1 MTVIEDLFIRKI
13 IDSRGNP
20 TVEVDVFTV
29 NGFGSAAAP
38 SGASVG
44 TYEVSSF
51 PKNGVDTAIS
61 FFKKSVIPKLVG
73 KDASEQRDIDAILHE
88 IDGTENFSKIGG
100 NVAVAV
106 SIAVAKAAANTF
118 YLPLYQYVGGVF
130 ASKIPKPLGNVL
142 GGGKHAIGGPDIQ
155 EFLVTTFAPINE
167 AVFGNAEVYKKVKEE
182 LKHRFPGAAIG
193 RGDEGAWV
201 AHLGNEEALDIVSYS
216 CKSVSDRT
224 GLEIRPS
231 LDFAASEFYK
241 DGKYRYKDK
250 MLDTEGQI
258 NFVAELVDKH
268 DLYLVE
274 DPLNENDFDG
284 FAKLTE
290 MIGDRCIVV
299 GDDLFVTNKKR
310 LEKGIKM
317 GACNSILIKP
327 NQIGTLTETFETV
340 SLAHSNGYVPV
351 MSHRSGETTDDAIA
365 HLAVGLGCP
374 IIKTGV
380 VGGERIAKL
389 NELIRIG
396 EENG

>member
-44 TYEVSSF
+44 SYEVSSF

-73 KDASEQRDIDAILHE
+73 KDASEQRDIDALLHE

-100 NVAVAV
+100 NAAVAV

>member
-1 MTVIEDLFIRKI
+1 MTVIEDLSIRKI

-44 TYEVSSF
+44 THEVSSF

-73 KDASEQRDIDAILHE
+73 KDASEQRDIDATLHE

-118 YLPLYQYVGGVF
+118 YLPLYQYIGGVF

-167 AVFGNAEVYKKVKEE
+167 AVFGNAEVHKKVKEE
-182 LKHRFPGAAIG
+182 LKHGFPGAAIG

-201 AHLGNEEALDIVSYS
+201 AHLGNEEALNIVSYS

-268 DLYLVE
+268 GLYLVE

-290 MIGDRCIVV
+290 LIGDRCIVV

-351 MSHRSGETTDDAIA
+351 MSHRSGETADDAIA

-380 VGGERIAKL
+380 VGGERTAKL

>member
-1 MTVIEDLFIRKI
+1 MTIIKDLCIRKI
-13 IDSRGNP
+13 MDSRGNP
-20 TVEVDVFTV
+20 TVEVDIFTTT
-29 NGFGSAAAP
+29 GFGRCAAP

-44 TYEVSSF
+44 TYEVMAF
-51 PKNGVDTAIS
+51 PKNGVDSAIS
-61 FFKKSVIPKLVG
+61 FFKKSVVPKLVDM
-73 KDASEQRDIDAILHE
+73 DASDQSGIDAALHE
-88 IDGTENFSKIGG
+88 LDGTEKFSKIGG
-100 NVAVAV
+100 NVAVAL
-106 SIAVAKAAANTF
+106 SIACAKASADAF
-118 YLPLYQYVGGVF
+118 CLPLYRYLGGGF

-155 EFLVTTFAPINE
+155 EFLVTTFAPIKE
-167 AVFGNAEVYKKVKEE
+167 AVFGNAEVHKKVKEE

-201 AHLGNEEALDIVSYS
+201 AHLGNEEALDVVSYA
-216 CKSVSDRT
+216 CKNVSERT
-224 GLEIRPS
+224 GFEIKPS

-250 MLDTEGQI
+250 VLGPEEQI
-258 NFVAELVDKH
+258 NFVAALVDKYG
-268 DLYLVE
+268 LYLVE
-274 DPLNENDFDG
+274 DPLNENDFEG

-290 MIGDRCIVV
+290 MIGGRCIVV

-327 NQIGTLTETFETV
+327 NQIGTLTDMFETI
-340 SLAHSNGYVPV
+340 SLAQSNGYTRV

-365 HLAVGLGCP
+365 HLAVAFGCQ
-374 IIKTGV
+374 IIKTGT
-380 VGGERIAKL
+380 VGGERTAKL

-396 EENG
+396 EKNG